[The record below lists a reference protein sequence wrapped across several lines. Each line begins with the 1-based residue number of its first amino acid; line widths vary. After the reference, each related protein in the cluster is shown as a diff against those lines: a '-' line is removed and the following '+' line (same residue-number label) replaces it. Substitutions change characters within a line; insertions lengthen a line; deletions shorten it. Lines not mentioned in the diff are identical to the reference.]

1 MFNRKMILV
10 VLLLAMAI
18 VACSNQATPKEPE
31 IVLDNPTPEEILAE
45 NENADIFVLNGIV
58 YSNAEDIEW
67 VNEKELTLG
76 EEVGE
81 IKKQTSNSDEF
92 ENYTATLLPVGTKI
106 YQPVEKG
113 DIYIVRV
120 DGKEI
125 RYLGLREG

>member
-1 MFNRKMILV
+1 MFNRKVLPV
-10 VLLLAMAI
+10 VLLLAMAM

-31 IVLDNPTPEEILAE
+31 IVLDNPTPEEILAD
-45 NENADIFVLNGIV
+45 NENADIFVINGIV
-58 YSNAEDIEW
+58 YSNADHIEW

-92 ENYTATLLPVGTKI
+92 ENYSATLLPVGTKI

>member
-1 MFNRKMILV
+1 MFNRRMLPV

-18 VACSNQATPKEPE
+18 VACNNQTTPKEPE
-31 IVLDNPTPEEILAE
+31 IILDNPTPEEILAD
-45 NENADIFVLNGIV
+45 NENADIFFLNGIV
-58 YSNAEDIEW
+58 YSNAEHIEW

-81 IKKQTSNSDEF
+81 IKEQTSNSDEF
-92 ENYTATLLPVGTKI
+92 ENYSATLLPVGTKI